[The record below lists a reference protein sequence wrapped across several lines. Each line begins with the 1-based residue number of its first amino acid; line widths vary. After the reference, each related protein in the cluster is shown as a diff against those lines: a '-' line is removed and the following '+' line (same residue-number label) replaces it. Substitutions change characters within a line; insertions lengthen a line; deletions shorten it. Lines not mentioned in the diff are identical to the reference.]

1 MLFSAI
7 IATIFISFITGNTL
21 SISNDEYPSFG
32 NSSFSDDNQV
42 EDVLISTAV
51 PIMKPS
57 TLNPTKLASSISPSK
72 YPSRL
77 QSSSPSPK
85 ITVVPSSKVVSTRAP
100 STLPS
105 KFSTTIPSTTTYVLS
120 DLLAVEIFQVKS
132 SKGNTD
138 DGGAGGS
145 HAKARPTFSPIPSVR
160 PTTARPTTTGNPLY
174 SKSFLR
180 TSSPS
185 VNPSFRSTVAP
196 SSKPVAN
203 PTKSPGE
210 DISYHGG
217 LIMTGTVN
225 AYNIY
230 YGNISSSTKNLMDY
244 FAANLGNSSWYSTVT
259 PYYQIVNG
267 VKTYASKSLVFKK
280 SVDVAATKTVL
291 SMDDVI
297 NILLALFTTGK
308 LSPDSN
314 GVYTLFFRGDITV
327 TAVSFSGALPYW
339 LVDFCGYHGAFRLAY
354 GSTIIKFMVIGDPS
368 YAGANGEQC
377 EQIRFSDP
385 GGTANNNLGAD
396 SMVSVYAN
404 EIANTIT
411 DYNGGWYFNSNGLEV
426 ADVCFWDFGDYSG
439 NSNMVAGTKRFLVQQ
454 MWVPTKGCVMSL

>member
-57 TLNPTKLASSISPSK
+57 TLNPTKLVSSVSPSK
-72 YPSRL
+72 YHK
-77 QSSSPSPK
+77 SSSPSPK
-85 ITVVPSSKVVSTRAP
+85 PTVVSSSKVVSTRAP

-105 KFSTTIPSTTTYVLS
+105 KISTTVPSMTTYVVSSFLP
-120 DLLAVEIFQVKS
+120 VEIFEVKS
-132 SKGNTD
+132 SKTTND
-138 DGGAGGS
+138 DGSSTGGS
-145 HAKARPTFSPIPSVR
+145 HTKAHPTYSPIPSVR
-160 PTTARPTTTGNPLY
+160 PTSAQPTTTRNPI
-174 SKSFLR
+174 SKSIAKS
-180 TSSPS
+180 TNTPT
-185 VNPSFRSTVAP
+185 VNPSFRSSASP

-230 YGNISSSTKNLMDY
+230 YGDINNSTKALMNY
-244 FAANLGNSSWYSTVT
+244 FTANLGSSSWYNTLTS
-259 PYYQIVNG
+259 YYQIVDG
-267 VKTYASKSLVFKK
+267 VKTFVSKSLVYKK
-280 SVDVAATKTVL
+280 SVDVVATKTTISVN
-291 SMDDVI
+291 DII
-297 NILLALFTTGK
+297 NIILTLFNAGK
-308 LSPDSN
+308 LPVDSN
-314 GVYTLFFRGDITV
+314 GVYTLFFRGDITA
-327 TAVSFSGALPYW
+327 TWTTNTLLYW
-339 LVDFCGYHGAFRLAY
+339 LVDFCGYHGAFRITN
-354 GSTIIKFMVIGDPS
+354 GPIIKFMVIGDPS
-368 YAGANGEQC
+368 YAGANGEAC

-396 SMVSVYAN
+396 SMVSVYAH
-404 EIANTIT
+404 EMAETIT
-411 DYNGGWYFNSNGLEV
+411 NYNGAWYFNSNGNENGD
-426 ADVCFWDFGDYSG
+426 ACYWDFGDYSG

>member
-230 YGNISSSTKNLMDY
+230 YGDINNSTKALMNY
-244 FAANLGNSSWYSTVT
+244 FTANLGSSSWYNTLTS
-259 PYYQIVNG
+259 YYQIVDG
-267 VKTYASKSLVFKK
+267 VKTFVSKSLVYKK
-280 SVDVAATKTVL
+280 SVDVVATKTTISVN
-291 SMDDVI
+291 DII
-297 NILLALFTTGK
+297 NIILTLFNAGK
-308 LSPDSN
+308 LPVDSN
-314 GVYTLFFRGDITV
+314 GVYTLFFRGDITA
-327 TAVSFSGALPYW
+327 TWTTNTLLYW
-339 LVDFCGYHGAFRLAY
+339 LVDFCGYHGAFRITN
-354 GSTIIKFMVIGDPS
+354 GPIIKFMVIGDPS
-368 YAGANGEQC
+368 YASNGYQC
-377 EQIRFSDP
+377 EEIISTDP

-396 SMVSVYAN
+396 SMVSVYAH
-404 EIANTIT
+404 EIAETIT
-411 DYNGGWYFNSNGLEV
+411 NYNFAWYFNSNGNENGD
-426 ADVCFWDFGDYSG
+426 ACFWDFGAYTG

-454 MWVPTKGCVMSL
+454 MWVPTKGCLMTL

>member
-230 YGNISSSTKNLMDY
+230 YGNISSSTKNLMNY
-244 FAANLGNSSWYSTVT
+244 FAANLGNTSWYNTLT
-259 PYYQIVNG
+259 TYYQIVNG
-267 VKTYASKSLVFKK
+267 VKTSVSKSLVYKN
-280 SVDVAATKTVL
+280 SVDVTATKTML
-291 SMDDVI
+291 RGSDVI
-297 NILLALFTTGK
+297 NIILTLFNAGK
-308 LSPDSN
+308 FPVDSN
-314 GVYTLFFRGDITV
+314 GVYTLFFRGDI
-327 TAVSFSGALPYW
+327 SALYEYETPALNW
-339 LVDFCGYHGAFRLAY
+339 LVDFCGYHGAFRITN
-354 GSTIIKFMVIGDPS
+354 GPIIKFMVIGDPS

-396 SMVSVYAN
+396 SMVSVYAH
-404 EIANTIT
+404 EMAETIT
-411 DYNGGWYFNSNGLEV
+411 NYNGAWYFNSNGNENGD
-426 ADVCFWDFGDYSG
+426 ACYWDFGDYSG